1 MKLKKIYILLFLFAV
16 YTQFHSQ
23 MWVPATPFPYPWAN
37 SAATSPRVSKILT
50 HNNEMYISG
59 YFNQVGNI
67 VAHSIAKWNGVNWL
81 NVGVPN
87 FFAQDEVVYDMEIF
101 NGELWVTTSNRLY
114 KWNGSSFID
123 FTYLFHGV
131 YNWPIKGSD
140 LHVFNNKLYIVLN
153 IPNSG
158 SGLMEFDGSNFIHH
172 DDNFNISGTINSIE
186 DFAGD
191 IYCATT
197 KGLFKFQNGNYIN
210 CTGISTN
217 LPNIRDIETFNNEL
231 YAIGNISSIGG
242 IIVQN
247 IAKYDGNNWH
257 NASPFQQYFPFF
269 VGYLGSGDMQFDL
282 NNYFYTSNNYLYIA
296 SSFNQ
301 PLPAVLPEISPVVKF
316 DGTNWSDISINFQ
329 SSGFPFCLGEYN
341 NELYCGGAME
351 FIYGPFI
358 SSYTDNLVKLNP
370 TLTSIKENSFK
381 FNYSLQPNPT
391 SSEITIN
398 SDTFTNEPYTLYD
411 QMGRTVASGRLAG
424 NSTTLSLSNLSK
436 GIYILKIEG
445 AYESAIVVKE

>member
-1 MKLKKIYILLFLFAV
+1 
-16 YTQFHSQ
+16 
-23 MWVPATPFPYPWAN
+23 
-37 SAATSPRVSKILT
+37 
-50 HNNEMYISG
+50 
-59 YFNQVGNI
+59 
-67 VAHSIAKWNGVNWL
+67 
-81 NVGVPN
+81 
-87 FFAQDEVVYDMEIF
+87 
-101 NGELWVTTSNRLY
+101 
-114 KWNGSSFID
+114 
-123 FTYLFHGV
+123 
-131 YNWPIKGSD
+131 
-140 LHVFNNKLYIVLN
+140 
-153 IPNSG
+153 
-158 SGLMEFDGSNFIHH
+158 
-172 DDNFNISGTINSIE
+172 
-186 DFAGD
+186 
-191 IYCATT
+191 
-197 KGLFKFQNGNYIN
+197 
-210 CTGISTN
+210 
-217 LPNIRDIETFNNEL
+217 
-231 YAIGNISSIGG
+231 
-242 IIVQN
+242 
-247 IAKYDGNNWH
+247 
-257 NASPFQQYFPFF
+257 
-269 VGYLGSGDMQFDL
+269 MQFDL